1 MHGKETNNKKV
12 LIRFALVS
20 CAELIV
26 DDSHF
31 IIVLLDALVFQIV
44 YCDLLPASLYAKHF

>member
-1 MHGKETNNKKV
+1 MHGKETNDKKV
-12 LIRFALVS
+12 LIRFVLVS

-26 DDSHF
+26 DDSYF
-31 IIVLLDALVFQIV
+31 IIVLFDALVFEIV